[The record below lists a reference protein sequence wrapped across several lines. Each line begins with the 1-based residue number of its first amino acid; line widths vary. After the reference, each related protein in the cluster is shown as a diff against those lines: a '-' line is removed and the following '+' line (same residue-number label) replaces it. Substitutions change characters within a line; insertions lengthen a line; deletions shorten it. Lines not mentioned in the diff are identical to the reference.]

1 MRRSTLGSRKTRVNL
16 RWLPLPTLILAAA
29 FCLYWWLFTP
39 GEKVEDALLQ
49 AAWMQVEAA
58 TVPEPETRRVEDKIR
73 RNATLATVLSRHSF
87 GPADIYRLTEDT
99 QSVYNL
105 HQIKAGNRIVVE
117 RFLDGSFRALE
128 YHIDDEQYL
137 LVSSE
142 SDGYVASRHQHPF
155 ELVEEEV
162 YGRIQ
167 TSLWD
172 TLISQGEKPA
182 LVDTLFH
189 IFAWD
194 INFTEIQPNDSVKLI
209 MKKKYQKERD
219 FFAYGEIEA
228 VHFEHEGKPFQA
240 FLFEDPDT
248 GKKGHFD
255 REGNSVKKALLKVP
269 FSYNPRIT
277 SGFTYSRFHP
287 ILKKRRPHL
296 GVDYGAP
303 AGTRVKAAGEGRVIF
318 AGRNGGYGK
327 MVKIRHPNGF
337 MTSYSHLSRIQVRCG
352 THVQQG
358 AEIGRVGS
366 TGLSTGPHLD
376 YRVQNKRGKF
386 LNPRKLTSLPVKPLA
401 AKHMKS
407 FVAVRDALL
416 ERLESIPER
425 EPHMKRVVASR

>member
-49 AAWMQVEAA
+49 AARMQVEAA

-87 GPADIYRLTEDT
+87 GLADIYRLTEDT

-167 TSLWD
+167 TSL
-172 TLISQGEKPA
+172 
-182 LVDTLFH
+182 
-189 IFAWD
+189 
-194 INFTEIQPNDSVKLI
+194 
-209 MKKKYQKERD
+209 
-219 FFAYGEIEA
+219 
-228 VHFEHEGKPFQA
+228 
-240 FLFEDPDT
+240 
-248 GKKGHFD
+248 
-255 REGNSVKKALLKVP
+255 
-269 FSYNPRIT
+269 
-277 SGFTYSRFHP
+277 
-287 ILKKRRPHL
+287 
-296 GVDYGAP
+296 
-303 AGTRVKAAGEGRVIF
+303 
-318 AGRNGGYGK
+318 
-327 MVKIRHPNGF
+327 
-337 MTSYSHLSRIQVRCG
+337 
-352 THVQQG
+352 
-358 AEIGRVGS
+358 
-366 TGLSTGPHLD
+366 
-376 YRVQNKRGKF
+376 
-386 LNPRKLTSLPVKPLA
+386 
-401 AKHMKS
+401 
-407 FVAVRDALL
+407 
-416 ERLESIPER
+416 
-425 EPHMKRVVASR
+425 

>member
-1 MRRSTLGSRKTRVNL
+1 MSSDKNRVNF
-16 RWLPLPTLILAAA
+16 RWLPLPTLILSAS

-39 GEKVEDALLQ
+39 GQKAEDSLLNS
-49 AAWMQVEAA
+49 AWMQAEAA
-58 TVPEPETRRVEDKIR
+58 TVPEPETLRVENTIR
-73 RNATLATVLSRHSF
+73 RNATLATVLSRFEF
-87 GPADIYRLTEDT
+87 GPPDIYRLIEDT
-99 QSVYNL
+99 RSVYNL
-105 HQIKAGNRIVVE
+105 HRIKAGNRIVLE

-128 YHIDDEQYL
+128 YHIDDEEYL

-142 SDGYVASRHQHPF
+142 PDGYVASRHQHPF
-155 ELVEEEV
+155 ELVEEEFF
-162 YGRIQ
+162 GQIQ
-167 TSLWD
+167 TSLWN
-172 TLISQGEKPA
+172 TLVSQGGEKPV

-209 MKKKYQKERD
+209 MKKRYQKERG
-219 FFAYGEIEA
+219 FFVYGDIEA
-228 VHFEHEGKPFQA
+228 VHFQHEGKPFYA
-240 FLFEDPDT
+240 FLFEDPET

-277 SGFTYSRFHP
+277 SGFSYSRFHP

-303 AGTRVKAAGEGRVIF
+303 AGTRVKAAGAGRVIL

-327 MVKIRHPNGF
+327 MVKLRHANGF
-337 MTSYSHLSRIQVRCG
+337 MTSYAHLSRIQVRRG
-352 THVQQG
+352 AHVLQG
-358 AEIGRVGS
+358 DVIGRVGS

-376 YRVQNKRGKF
+376 YRVQNKRGKY

-401 AKHMKS
+401 AKHMKAFES
-407 FVAVRDALL
+407 VRDALL
-416 ERLESIPER
+416 ERLESIPEH
-425 EPHMKRVVASR
+425 EPR

>member
-1 MRRSTLGSRKTRVNL
+1 MDSRKKRVKVRL
-16 RWLPLPTLILAAA
+16 LTMFTLIVAVVS
-29 FCLYWWLFTP
+29 CLYLWLFTP
-39 GEKVEDALLQ
+39 GEKVEDALLR
-49 AAWMQVEAA
+49 AAWMQAEAA
-58 TVPEPETRRVEDKIR
+58 TVPEPETLRVEDTIR
-73 RNATLATVLSRHSF
+73 RNATLATVLSRHQF
-87 GPADIYRLTEDT
+87 GPPDIYRLIQDT

-105 HQIKAGNRIVVE
+105 HRIKAGNRIVVE

-142 SDGYVASRHQHPF
+142 SDGYVASRHRHPF

-167 TSLWD
+167 TSLWN
-172 TLISQGEKPA
+172 TLISQGEKAA
-182 LVDTLFH
+182 LVDILFH

-209 MKKKYQKERD
+209 MQKKYQRGRD

-228 VHFEHEGKPFQA
+228 VRFEHEGKPFHA

-269 FSYNPRIT
+269 FNYNPRIT

-303 AGTRVKAAGEGRVIF
+303 LGTTVKAAGEGRVIF
-318 AGRNGGYGK
+318 AGHNGGYGK

-337 MTSYSHLSRIQVRCG
+337 MTSYSHLSRIQVRRG
-352 THVQQG
+352 ARVQQG
-358 AEIGRVGS
+358 ADIGRVGS

-376 YRVQNKRGKF
+376 YRVQNKRGKY

-401 AKHMKS
+401 AQHMKS
-407 FVAVRDALL
+407 FERVRDALL
-416 ERLESIPER
+416 ERLDSIPEH
-425 EPHMKRVVASR
+425 EPHLRRVVASR

>member
-1 MRRSTLGSRKTRVNL
+1 MDSRKNRFKL
-16 RWLPLPTLILAAA
+16 RLLPVLTLILAVA
-29 FCLYWWLFTP
+29 FCLYWWPFAP
-39 GEKVEDALLQ
+39 GEKVEDSLLR
-49 AAWMQVEAA
+49 AAWMQAEAA
-58 TVPEPETRRVEDKIR
+58 TVPEPETLRTEDKIR
-73 RNATLATVLSRHSF
+73 RSATLATVLSRYEF
-87 GPADIYRLTEDT
+87 GPPDIYRLIEDT

-105 HQIKAGNRIVVE
+105 HRIKAGNRIVVE

-167 TSLWD
+167 TSLWN

-194 INFTEIQPNDSVKLI
+194 INFTEIQPNDSIKLI
-209 MKKKYQKERD
+209 MQKKYQKERD
-219 FFAYGEIEA
+219 FFVYGEVEA
-228 VHFEHEGKPFQA
+228 VHFEHEGKPFHA

-269 FSYNPRIT
+269 FKFNPRIT
-277 SGFTYSRFHP
+277 SGFSYSRFHP

-303 AGTRVKAAGEGRVIF
+303 AGTEVRAAGDGKVIF

-337 MTSYSHLSRIQVRCG
+337 MTSYAHLSRIQVRRG
-352 THVQQG
+352 AHIDQG
-358 AEIGRVGS
+358 NVIGRVGS

-376 YRVQNKRGKF
+376 YRVQNKRGKY

-407 FVAVRDALL
+407 FEAVRDALL
-416 ERLESIPER
+416 ERLDAIPER